1 MGPIKRTRRE
11 SAGEILS
18 GPQLIRRNIAD
29 LMELGMNPMQ
39 LAKYAFDE
47 RAAAAR
53 YENVRVEEER
63 GAHTSSLDELYEA
76 MKQLIAPQLHSRC
89 AEVLAACT
97 AIQRTGGLN
106 ESRVLDLA
114 DEARRKRE
122 FERRPRTV
130 TEALAIA
137 RELDEL
143 ATTNPAP

>member
-1 MGPIKRTRRE
+1 
-11 SAGEILS
+11 
-18 GPQLIRRNIAD
+18 
-29 LMELGMNPMQ
+29 MELRMNPMQ

-47 RAAAAR
+47 HAAEAR
-53 YENVRVEEER
+53 YENVRVEQET
-63 GAHTSSLDELYEA
+63 GAHSSSLDELYEA

-89 AEVLAACT
+89 AEVLASCT
-97 AIQRTGGLN
+97 AIRRTGGLN
-106 ESRVLDLA
+106 ESRVLALA

-143 ATTNPAP
+143 ATNPAR